1 MISCVIWH
9 VIEISAH
16 HFVKVTFGIIFYL
29 KEKAFPHKIV
39 AIVIQAICPFQLREI
54 DQFENTEAKTR
65 NVVTPSK
72 SFLLVLSNRCEGK
85 GTCEFFFSEVN
96 MLAIIIKVRFHAS
109 KVD

>member
-72 SFLLVLSNRCEGK
+72 SFLLMLPKGGK
-85 GTCEFFFSEVN
+85 WKGARELCSSEVN
-96 MLAIIIKVRFHAS
+96 MLTIIVKVPFQVNES
-109 KVD
+109 D

>member
-1 MISCVIWH
+1 MISCVIWQ
-9 VIEISAH
+9 VIKISAH

-72 SFLLVLSNRCEGK
+72 SFLLMLPKRRECK
-85 GTCEFFFSEVN
+85 GTCEFCFCKVN
-96 MLAIIIKVRFHAS
+96 MLTIIFQVPLQAS